1 MDYIIVEIN
10 GVRHKLVKD
19 DVMYNACSKC
29 TLHRMCGNSDSDICS
44 SLGKKDC
51 HFEIE

>member
-10 GVRHKLVKD
+10 GVRYKLVKD
-19 DVMYNACSKC
+19 DVMHNACSKC
-29 TLHRMCGNSDSDICS
+29 ALHFMCCGNDICL

>member
-29 TLHRMCGNSDSDICS
+29 TLRFMCGGNDICS

>member
-19 DVMYNACSKC
+19 NMYNACTTCSKC
-29 TLHRMCGNSDSDICS
+29 TLRFMCGGDDICS

>member
-10 GVRHKLVKD
+10 GVRYKLVND
-19 DVMYNACSKC
+19 DVMHNACSKC
-29 TLHRMCGNSDSDICS
+29 ALHFMCCGNDICL